1 MVAAFAAL
9 TSALTSPIFNAKIL
23 AKRDISENS
32 AIEGWFNQ
40 TVDHFGSNTDI
51 WAQQYMAN
59 YEYYKPGGPII
70 ILTPGEAELSDVYT
84 VSTHFTELAESTNGI
99 LVAVEHRFFGQ
110 SNPMPDLSASSL
122 KYLTL
127 DNTLEDF
134 AQIIRAAK
142 TSPETLF
149 PSANV
154 STNSTVI
161 FTGGSYGGAIAAW
174 MRAKY
179 PELVTAAWSS
189 SAPVYSYREFY
200 QLDQAFGKHLETR
213 GCSDEFAQAVK
224 DLDAILLSGNQT
236 IIDTMQ
242 AKFGIVRM
250 PTQDFAAQLANIASS
265 NVNSPVMLNND
276 MVDRTICS
284 FFNGYRASLDSYLMA
299 LVSIVDGY
307 TPPTQFNSSKTG
319 SGRLQMR
326 QSDESV
332 DISLNQVYRSW
343 HYISCTWF
351 ADWQVAAPAD
361 SGLTSYRSQLITADT
376 WESDCQTIFDDSIAL
391 PVDVASHNDKW
402 FGILQNATQI
412 YYTVG
417 ELDPWRGSTVIPEDN
432 KLLPDTLDISMFVI
446 QGATHTQDMQLSNRL
461 DLNSVS
467 EAPLPFHFQFAAGA
481 IAGVSE
487 ILCMYPLD
495 VAKTRL
501 MLQVGKGGSDQYKSI
516 IDVFSRIIKEEGPT
530 RLYRGILPPIM
541 VEAPKRAIKFA
552 SNDTYGTAYM
562 KLFGA
567 EKLTQPLAILTG
579 VSAGIT
585 EAMIVATPELV
596 KIRLQAKENAGRYT
610 GTMDCVRKIYAQ
622 EGLRAFANGLEA
634 TIWRHALWNGG
645 YFGSIFAIREVMPKA
660 SSKKGELANNF
671 IAGAI
676 GGTIGTT
683 LNTPPDVVKTRIQN
697 HNVANGPARYSTFFG
712 GVKTIAQEE
721 GARALYKGYLPKVL
735 RLGPGG
741 GILLVVYDTV
751 TTYMRKNF
759 M

>member
-1 MVAAFAAL
+1 MGR
-9 TSALTSPIFNAKIL
+9 NCG
-23 AKRDISENS
+23 D
-32 AIEGWFNQ
+32 
-40 TVDHFGSNTDI
+40 
-51 WAQQYMAN
+51 
-59 YEYYKPGGPII
+59 
-70 ILTPGEAELSDVYT
+70 
-84 VSTHFTELAESTNGI
+84 
-99 LVAVEHRFFGQ
+99 
-110 SNPMPDLSASSL
+110 
-122 KYLTL
+122 
-127 DNTLEDF
+127 
-134 AQIIRAAK
+134 
-142 TSPETLF
+142 
-149 PSANV
+149 
-154 STNSTVI
+154 
-161 FTGGSYGGAIAAW
+161 GA
-174 MRAKY
+174 
-179 PELVTAAWSS
+179 
-189 SAPVYSYREFY
+189 
-200 QLDQAFGKHLETR
+200 
-213 GCSDEFAQAVK
+213 
-224 DLDAILLSGNQT
+224 
-236 IIDTMQ
+236 
-242 AKFGIVRM
+242 
-250 PTQDFAAQLANIASS
+250 
-265 NVNSPVMLNND
+265 
-276 MVDRTICS
+276 
-284 FFNGYRASLDSYLMA
+284 
-299 LVSIVDGY
+299 
-307 TPPTQFNSSKTG
+307 
-319 SGRLQMR
+319 
-326 QSDESV
+326 
-332 DISLNQVYRSW
+332 
-343 HYISCTWF
+343 
-351 ADWQVAAPAD
+351 
-361 SGLTSYRSQLITADT
+361 
-376 WESDCQTIFDDSIAL
+376 
-391 PVDVASHNDKW
+391 
-402 FGILQNATQI
+402 
-412 YYTVG
+412 
-417 ELDPWRGSTVIPEDN
+417 
-432 KLLPDTLDISMFVI
+432 
-446 QGATHTQDMQLSNRL
+446 
-461 DLNSVS
+461 
-467 EAPLPFHFQFAAGA
+467 LPFHFQFAAGA

-660 SSKKGELANNF
+660 SSKKGELVNNF

-721 GARALYKGYLPKVL
+721 GVRALYKGYLPKVL

-751 TTYMRKNF
+751 TTYMRRNF